1 MQKPNMLALNTLHT
15 HTDKVRERNT
25 RTDHH
30 DTLAL
35 APSLVHTCV
44 SIWHWLYSLCSLS
57 RWSWFRLMSMCAF
70 YVVTFTRN
78 QKNRESR
85 MSFGYQQ
92 RRTCH
97 VAIAV
102 SVSVFESREREIES
116 ERASTL
122 AHRVS
127 HAYVYV
133 WSFFEHMKSHQRTT
147 ATERARESDST
158 LKFWVYGA
166 VYGFFSSSA
175 RNKSVCDM

>member
-15 HTDKVRERNT
+15 HTDKVRERIT

-78 QKNRESR
+78 QKKPRESYVVWVPTTSNLPCCYSR
-85 MSFGYQQ
+85 QCQ
-92 RRTCH
+92 CVR
-97 VAIAV
+97 
-102 SVSVFESREREIES
+102 ESGERDRERES
-116 ERASTL
+116 EHFGPSCVACL
-122 AHRVS
+122 CICLV
-127 HAYVYV
+127 V
-133 WSFFEHMKSHQRTT
+133 FRTY
-147 ATERARESDST
+147 E
-158 LKFWVYGA
+158 K
-166 VYGFFSSSA
+166 SSA
-175 RNKSVCDM
+175 NDSHWESKREWLHTEILSVWCCVRFFFLFCSE